1 MMGRKIFRK
10 RSRIEAP
17 AEELFNWHGR
27 PGAFERLSPPWDPVQ
42 IVERVGG
49 MQDGGRVVLRLPVA
63 GPISV
68 RWVAE
73 HADYVE
79 GESFRDVQSQGPF
92 NHWSHTHSFAGDGDG
107 ASVLEDE
114 IEYELPLGIAGDLI
128 AGRAVKS
135 RLREMF
141 AYRHRITRQDIATLT
156 RTEVKPMKILI
167 TGSNG
172 LVGSSL
178 IPFLTTA
185 GHEVVRLVRRA
196 PRGDSNDFQWDLD
209 SDRVDEAA
217 FEGVDAVVHLA
228 GETIDGRWTDSKKKK
243 IEHSRVR
250 GTSLLAR
257 TLAGLSTPPSVL
269 IASSAVG
276 YYGDRGAAVLTEQS
290 SKGSGFLADV
300 CEQWEDATA
309 PATEKGIRAV
319 NLRTAPVLTPRG
331 GPLGRLLTPFR
342 LGLGGPVGSG
352 EQYFPWISI
361 DDLVGVIYHAI
372 TSDGLRGPVNA
383 VAPQQVTNRELAK
396 TLGRVLGRPALLPL
410 PAFVVRAVFGEMGE
424 ELLLA
429 SQRVEPERLVHD
441 GYSYRF
447 PELEDALRHLLGKTR
462 RDG

>member
-1 MMGRKIFRK
+1 MMSRKTFRK

-27 PGAFERLSPPWDPVQ
+27 PGAFERLTPPWDQVE

-49 MQDGGRVVLRLPVA
+49 MDDGGRIVLRLPVA

-92 NHWSHTHSFAGDGDG
+92 QHWSHTHSFQSDG
-107 ASVLEDE
+107 AGASYLEDE
-114 IEYELPLGIAGDLI
+114 IEYELPLGMAGDLI
-128 AGRAVKS
+128 AGRAVEG
-135 RLREMF
+135 RLQEMF
-141 AYRHRITRQDIATLT
+141 SYRHRLTRQDLATLT

-167 TGSNG
+167 TGSTG

-178 IPFLTTA
+178 ISFLTTA
-185 GHEVVRLVRRA
+185 GHDVVRLVRRA
-196 PRGDSNDFQWDLD
+196 PSNDGSEFKWDLD
-209 SDRVDEAA
+209 SDRMDEAA
-217 FEGVDAVVHLA
+217 FDGVDAVVHLA
-228 GETIDGRWTDSKKKK
+228 GETIDGRWTESKKRK
-243 IEHSRVR
+243 IEDSRVR

-257 TLAGLSTPPSVL
+257 TLAGLSTPPGVL

-276 YYGDRGAAVLTEQS
+276 YYGDRGAAVLTDQS

-300 CEQWEDATA
+300 CEEWEAATA
-309 PATEKGIRAV
+309 PAADKGIRVV

-331 GPLGRLLTPFR
+331 GPLARLLTPFR

-372 TSDGLRGPVNA
+372 ASAGLSGPVNA

-396 TLGRVLGRPALLPL
+396 TLGRVLSRPALLPL
-410 PAFVVRAVFGEMGE
+410 PAFAVRIIFGEMGE

-429 SQRVEPERLVHD
+429 SQRVEPERLVQD
-441 GYSYRF
+441 GYSFRF